1 MPAFTGQLN
10 VNEIQSMIYNMII
23 SQQVFTDNIS
33 GVNDALVS
41 RARVDGS
48 LFGDTKLYYSI
59 DALGAYKWLNDA
71 EAANL
76 LQLHR
81 PKAPEVQKI
90 ELDQFWQ
97 IALTIDNY
105 LSKRAFMD
113 ERGFSDWT
121 SAQMQMMSDT
131 KRIHESSLYNCYIGT
146 HKGAATKSSQTVTLP
161 TVSAQ
166 TTAVEEE
173 AINRLRGTKI
183 AQFVANL
190 SVELTA
196 LSRDYNDYGFIRSYS
211 KERINIV
218 WSSSYLNEI
227 NYVDLP
233 SLFHNTGLFNEVKQD
248 VLPAW
253 YFGTVGTQAL
263 ASATGVERT
272 LVEADFTV
280 GATKYHKFPGEVI
293 PTGASAAAN
302 TYYTPD
308 SKIIAKVLIVL
319 PPMMSAFSVG
329 TSFWNPRS
337 LTETHY
343 LTFGYNT
350 LEYLKNYPF
359 IEIKEATP
367 ASLVA
372 KRK

>member
-48 LFGDTKLYYSI
+48 LFGDTKIYYSI
-59 DALGAYKWLNDA
+59 DALGSYQWLNDA

-81 PKAPEVQKI
+81 PKSPEVQKI
-90 ELDQFWQ
+90 ELNIFRQ
-97 IALTIDNY
+97 IALTTDNY

-113 ERGFSDWT
+113 ERGFSDYT
-121 SAQMQMMSDT
+121 AAQMQMMTDT
-131 KRIHESSLYNCYIGT
+131 KTIHESSLYNCYIGT
-146 HKGAATKSSQTVTLP
+146 HKGNATKSSQTVTLP

-166 TTAVEEE
+166 ATAVEEE
-173 AINRLRGTKI
+173 AINRLRGQKI
-183 AQFVANL
+183 AQYLANM

-211 KERINIV
+211 KERINII
-218 WSSSYLNEI
+218 WSSIYLNEI

-233 SLFHNTGLFNEVKQD
+233 SVFHNTGLFNEVKQD

-263 ASATGVERT
+263 AAATGAERT

-280 GATKYHKFPGEVI
+280 GTTKTHCFSGEKI

-308 SKIIAKVLIVL
+308 SKIICKVLIVL

-367 ASLVA
+367 ATA